1 MRLFSFRYK
10 DIKGNENT
18 YDIGVKGPN
27 VTQDSTHRFVTD
39 VEKNAWN
46 AKLDAT
52 GNASNLTV
60 AFSQATTRANLKTGE
75 KLSVS
80 LGKIMKFFADMA
92 AVSFSGSYTDLS
104 NRPSIPSGAAASYAV
119 ANNDTTTAAGYVA
132 DARIVRTHGLEID
145 QLSSDLSSV
154 RQSFQDG
161 CNTIVA
167 GCTTY
172 GATPA
177 GNSPAQ
183 IVAAIKAIYT
193 NRYNN
198 GKNDAENYILGNPNL
213 YNLYTQ
219 AQYNANY
226 NSGVA
231 AAKTF
236 QRAEFSQTS
245 YTTENTYIRVTTF
258 DLSSIPGIAAKTLW
272 KDVFVHPGNCHLW
285 QEHIGS
291 VGPTFTLSGSVLT
304 AKQSQITIE
313 TIVVYYSN
321 A

>member
-1 MRLFSFRYK
+1 MNLTTLFRLRK
-10 DIKGNENT
+10 PEG
-18 YDIGVKGPN
+18 
-27 VTQDSTHRFVTD
+27 TD
-39 VEKNAWN
+39 PVNIEDFNDNFDVIDTELGKRPL
-46 AKLDAT
+46 KTDP
-52 GNASNLTV
+52 ASDMTV
-60 AFSQATTRANLKTGE
+60 AFTQASSRTNLTTGE

-80 LGKIMKFFADMA
+80 LGKIMKFFADMK
-92 AVSFSGSYTDLS
+92 AVAFSGSYADLS
-104 NRPSIPSGAAASYAV
+104 NKPTIPSGAAASYAV

-145 QLSSDLSSV
+145 QLSSEIA
-154 RQSFQDG
+154 SFQTGVDTIYSG
-161 CNTIVA
+161 CV
-167 GCTTY
+167 TY
-172 GATPA
+172 GSTPTAKTPA
-177 GNSPAQ
+177 A
-183 IVAAIKAIYT
+183 IVNAIKAIYT

-198 GKNDAENYILGNPNL
+198 GKTDAENYILGNPNL

-236 QRAEFSQTS
+236 QRAEFSKIS
-245 YTTENTYIRVTTF
+245 YTTENTYVRVTTF
-258 DLSSIPGIAAKTLW
+258 DLSSIPNIAAKTLW
-272 KDVFVHPGNCHLW
+272 KDIFVHPGNCHLW
-285 QEHIGS
+285 QQDIGS

-321 A
+321 T